1 MAKHPVGK
9 YLRLQL
15 NHNGNELLIYVVK
28 GSRIEDM
35 PPDEDEDYP
44 GEMHLAMPK
53 MNREL
58 DSELARLLGE
68 ASGGDVIVIIC
79 AADSVFEHGFSQV
92 RALRK

>member
-9 YLRLQL
+9 YLRRQL
-15 NHNGNELLIYVVK
+15 THNDNKLLIYVVK
-28 GSRIEDM
+28 GSRIDDM

-44 GEMHLAMPK
+44 GEMHLVMPK

-58 DSELARLLGE
+58 DAELARLLGE
-68 ASGGDVIVIIC
+68 ANGGDVIVIIC

-92 RALRK
+92 RALNQ